1 MRSIAFSDFLV
12 GVGILLVIEGL
23 MFAAAPVF
31 LKRAM
36 KNAMETPDTILRAAG
51 IGSAVVGLFVIW
63 LIRR

>member
-1 MRSIAFSDFLV
+1 MRSIALSDFLV

-36 KNAMETPDTILRAAG
+36 KSALETPDNILRAAG
-51 IGSAVVGLFVIW
+51 IGSAVVGLFLIW

>member
-1 MRSIAFSDFLV
+1 MRSIAFADFLI

-23 MFAAAPVF
+23 MFAAAPAW

-36 KNAMETPDTILRAAG
+36 KSALETPDHILRGAG
-51 IGSAVVGLFVIW
+51 IGSAVVGLILIW